1 MTSETAVSLA
11 ASADRIFVPAELEV
25 IIVPAGTREK
35 LAAGTQVVARQVLG
49 AAATVSLPDGRLARL
64 GAEDSAMLGLVD
76 LAAVE
81 AVAAGP
87 FSLDAVWG
95 VLGSIYD
102 PEIPVDIVGLGLIYR
117 CEASELPDGTHAVE
131 VDMSVTAPFCGMGD
145 ILRQE
150 AFDRIS
156 ALPGVA
162 AVDVQL
168 VFDPP
173 WDKSRMS
180 DAARLELGMW

>member
-1 MTSETAVSLA
+1 MTSETAVNLA
-11 ASADRIFVPAELEV
+11 PSSDRHVLSTPLEA
-25 IIVPAGTREK
+25 IIVPDGTREI
-35 LAAGTQVVARQVLG
+35 LPAGTEVVARQVLG
-49 AAATVSLPDGRLARL
+49 VAATVSLPDGRLARL
-64 GAEDSAMLGLVD
+64 GPDDSAMLGLVD
-76 LAAVE
+76 AAAID
-81 AVAAGP
+81 AVVDGP
-87 FSLDAVWG
+87 FSLDAVWS

-131 VDMSVTAPFCGMGD
+131 VDMSVTAPFCGIGD

-150 AFDRIS
+150 AIDRITV
-156 ALPGVA
+156 LPGVA

-180 DAARLELGMW
+180 DAARLELGML